1 MKETIYQE
9 EGYKSRSH
17 YLECLAEDFE
27 VELSDVCALASI
39 LGADEDFD
47 GLVVALEDMLDL
59 QGE

>member
-1 MKETIYQE
+1 MNKTIYQE